1 MPNAE
6 VQADKAWLTTD
17 DNPFNPFTQWDEWYE
32 YDEDHH
38 YCTTE
43 YIARMAMLSD
53 NMTDEEESQAIL
65 DALKNIIKFD
75 IFSQYRIIYDK

>member
-17 DNPFNPFTQWDEWYE
+17 DNPFNPFTQWNEWYE

-53 NMTDEEESQAIL
+53 SMTDEEESQVRYVFPISNRL
-65 DALKNIIKFD
+65 RQVNDISLKI
-75 IFSQYRIIYDK
+75 